1 MGLLI
6 KIVETF
12 EDLKVGRKILVKIK
26 QIVEQYRD
34 EKIEIIINR
43 SRLTGM
49 DYKLKEKGHTEFSKE
64 LQAQIQKLEEK
75 EVELEKNLEKS
86 ISAIVATKPN
96 EEYLIMQRYYD
107 ARISA
112 SEVVGQTFDTWLE
125 CDKKREV
132 ASEVTKLIGEEEQ
145 QNN

>member
-12 EDLKVGRKILVKIK
+12 EDFKIGRKNLSRIK
-26 QIVEQYRD
+26 QMVEQYRD

-43 SRLTGM
+43 LRLNGV
-49 DYKLKEKGHTEFSKE
+49 DYKLKEKGHTEFSDE

-75 EVELEKNLEKS
+75 EAELEKNLEKS
-86 ISAIVATKPN
+86 ISTIVATKPN

-112 SEVVGQTFDTWLE
+112 SEVIEQAIEKWSKV
-125 CDKKREV
+125 DKKSEV
-132 ASEVTKLIGEEEQ
+132 ACEVAKLIGKEE
-145 QNN
+145 